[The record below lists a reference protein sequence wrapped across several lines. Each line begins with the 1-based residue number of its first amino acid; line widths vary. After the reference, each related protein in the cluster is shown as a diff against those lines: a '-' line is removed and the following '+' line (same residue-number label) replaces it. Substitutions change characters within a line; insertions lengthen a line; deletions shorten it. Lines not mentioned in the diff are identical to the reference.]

1 MITLEALYNIMRTS
15 IEVMVMELGI
25 KRMDVALMNMILSF
39 MHL

>member
-1 MITLEALYNIMRTS
+1 MVTLEALYNIMRTS

-25 KRMDVALMNMILSF
+25 KRMDVALTNMILSF